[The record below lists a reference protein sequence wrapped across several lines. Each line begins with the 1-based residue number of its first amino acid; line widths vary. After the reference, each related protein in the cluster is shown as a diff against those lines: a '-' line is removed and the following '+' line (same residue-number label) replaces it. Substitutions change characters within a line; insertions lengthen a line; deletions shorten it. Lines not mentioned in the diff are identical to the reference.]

1 MTDVSSASRIQH
13 EIAQQAGLNVLV
25 DVNDGVLVLT
35 GIVDS
40 TEGRRA
46 AEDIAASVA
55 PSLRIQNDLEVE
67 TELPV
72 DVGDF
77 QGGESIAEFTEDT
90 AEPATGD
97 SELEPDFTDLPLE
110 TFPNETDV
118 GAEPIFAATDPVI
131 SVDEHGRAH
140 VLGGFSSDSMASIDV
155 EPSAEDTDPGDE
167 ALVEAVRR
175 ELKEDAATTSLNI
188 EVFVRR
194 GIVHLRG
201 RVPGPEDVDNAEAVA
216 ERVPGVREVV
226 DELELP
232 AL

>member
-1 MTDVSSASRIQH
+1 MTSISDAARIQR

-25 DVNDGVLVLT
+25 AEDDGFLVLT

-40 TEGRRA
+40 TEASRA
-46 AEDIAASVA
+46 AEDIAASLA
-55 PSLRIQNDLEVE
+55 PGLRIQNELEVE
-67 TELPV
+67 TDLPV

-77 QGGESIAEFTEDT
+77 QGGESIAEFAEDT
-90 AEPATGD
+90 AKLETGD
-97 SELEPDFTDLPLE
+97 GELEPDFTDLPLE
-110 TFPNETDV
+110 TIPSEADA

-131 SVDEHGRAH
+131 SVDEHGFAH
-140 VLGGFSSDSMASIDV
+140 VLGGFGSDSMASIDV
-155 EPSAEDTDPGDE
+155 EPSAEDTHPGDE

-188 EVFVRR
+188 DVFVRR

-201 RVPGPEDVDNAEAVA
+201 WVPGTEDVDNAEAVA
-216 ERVPGVREVV
+216 ERVPGIREVV